1 MGTVLAKRTAARR
14 RRRLQ
19 GSPKCEECLRWRG
32 YLQPSTNQ
40 SASWFLAFGFPK
52 RLVGLPVKDSRCS
65 DVVGGAICRIQL
77 S

>member
-1 MGTVLAKRTAARR
+1 MLAKRTAARR

-32 YLQPSTNQ
+32 LLRPSVNQ
-40 SASWFLAFGFPK
+40 SASWVLALAFGFPK
-52 RLVGLPVKDSRCS
+52 RLVGPVKDSRCS
-65 DVVGGAICRIQL
+65 DVVEGAICRFQL